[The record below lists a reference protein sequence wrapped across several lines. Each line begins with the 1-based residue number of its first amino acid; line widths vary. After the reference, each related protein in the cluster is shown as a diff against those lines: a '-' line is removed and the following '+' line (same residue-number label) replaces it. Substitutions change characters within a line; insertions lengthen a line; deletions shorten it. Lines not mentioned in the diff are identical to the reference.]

1 MIFVVLILF
10 FVLFIYCFKVLVVK
24 SLKTQTFNRT
34 INAIWNKRIF
44 FLVWLKQVIGPLVEN
59 GAGFFVLDLINISP
73 LQGFFFSFM
82 VFYQYVVPTGL
93 KRIPHGSHVG
103 NT

>member
-1 MIFVVLILF
+1 MIFVVLILI

-44 FLVWLKQVIGPLVEN
+44 FSSVIETSYRPGMFPGL
-59 GAGFFVLDLINISP
+59 FVLFHTGQNMVINSSKP
-73 LQGFFFSFM
+73 FCKF
-82 VFYQYVVPTGL
+82 
-93 KRIPHGSHVG
+93 G
-103 NT
+103 NTT